1 MKAFYQLLKEKFP
14 TRADILTE
22 IINLEAICHLPKGTE
37 HFVSDLHGEYPAFD
51 YILRTCSGSIKS
63 KIQECFD
70 LYQLSA
76 INAQEFCLFVYYPE
90 QKIAFDKED
99 LSHDALQEKLI
110 ALLPIQIQ
118 VLKYLGNKYTRSK
131 VRKSLPA
138 NFAYII
144 EELLAEIERNPD
156 KESYFDAIIDKIT
169 ELNQL
174 EELVIALS
182 YVIQRLAVDVLHV
195 VGDIYDRGKYPDII
209 LDRLEKLPNVD
220 IQWGNH
226 DITWMGAVSGS
237 YVCMINVIRIAARYN
252 NLTLIEDRY
261 GINLRKL
268 VDYSRKYYQPV
279 AAFDPILD
287 EGRLSQEDSDLL
299 NLVRQAAAILQFKLE
314 SRLIHRRPDF
324 QLEHR
329 QVLDMIDYAN
339 KTICLNGKTYALSD
353 FNSSRIVPD
362 KPYALDAEEEKLL
375 QQLMHAFQTSEGLK
389 RHVDFLFEKGS
400 MYLQYNGNLLF
411 HGCIPLHEN
420 GDFKSLKI
428 KDSSYS
434 GKALL
439 DFYEKE
445 IRQSYRHPNKH
456 EDFSTDLFWY
466 LWIGENS
473 SLFGKKAM
481 TTFERYFIED
491 KATHEEIKN
500 PYYRLRNKESVCRDI
515 LKEFGLNEEGHII
528 NGHTPVKEK
537 DGENPVKAGGKMLV
551 IDGGFA
557 KAYQKKTGLA
567 GYTLVFNS
575 YGMLLVAHQPFTNS
589 QDVLMGKYDILSTRR
604 LVEESSRRILVKD
617 TNIGH
622 RICDEIKHL
631 EYLYQHFD
639 KY

>member
-14 TRADILTE
+14 TKADILTE

-37 HFVSDLHGEYPAFD
+37 HFVSDIHGEYPAFD

-76 INAQEFCLFVYYPE
+76 IDSKEFCLFVYYPE
-90 QKIAFDKED
+90 QKIASDKQE
-99 LSHDALQEKLI
+99 LSAKALQKKLI
-110 ALLPIQIQ
+110 SLVPIQIQ
-118 VLKYLGNKYTRSK
+118 VLKYLSNKYTRSK

-156 KESYFDAIIDKIT
+156 KEGYFDAIIDKIT

-174 EELVIALS
+174 EELIIVLS

-209 LDRLEKLPNVD
+209 LKRLEKLPNVD

-237 YVCMINVIRIAARYN
+237 HVCMINVIRIAARYN

-279 AAFDPILD
+279 PAFDPILD
-287 EGRLSQEDSDLL
+287 EGCLSQEESDLL
-299 NLVRQAAAILQFKLE
+299 NLVQQATAILQFKLE
-314 SRLIHRRPDF
+314 NSLIHRQPDF
-324 QLEHR
+324 HLEHR
-329 QVLDMIDYAN
+329 QLLEMIDYKK
-339 KTICLNGKTYALSD
+339 KTICLQGKTYTLSN
-353 FNSSRIVPD
+353 FNSSCIVAEDPSC
-362 KPYALDAEEEKLL
+362 LSEEEEELL
-375 QQLMHAFQTSEGLK
+375 QQLMHAFQTSECLK
-389 RHVDFLFEKGS
+389 RHIDFLFEKGS
-400 MYLQYNGNLLF
+400 MYLKYNGNLLF

-420 GDFKSLKI
+420 GDFRSLKL

-434 GKALL
+434 GKKLL
-439 DFYEKE
+439 DFYEDQ
-445 IRQSYRHPNKH
+445 IRRSYHHPDKH
-456 EDFSTDLFWY
+456 NDFATDLFWY
-466 LWIGENS
+466 LWVGENS

-500 PYYRLRNKESVCRDI
+500 PYYRLRNEETVCRDI
-515 LKEFGLNEEGHII
+515 LKEFGLSEEGHII

-537 DGENPVKAGGKMLV
+537 EGETPVKANGKMLV

-575 YGMLLVAHQPFTNS
+575 YGMVLVAHQPFTSS
-589 QDVLMGKYDILSTRR
+589 QDVLTGKYDILSSRR

-631 EYLYQHFD
+631 EYLYRHFD
-639 KY
+639 NY